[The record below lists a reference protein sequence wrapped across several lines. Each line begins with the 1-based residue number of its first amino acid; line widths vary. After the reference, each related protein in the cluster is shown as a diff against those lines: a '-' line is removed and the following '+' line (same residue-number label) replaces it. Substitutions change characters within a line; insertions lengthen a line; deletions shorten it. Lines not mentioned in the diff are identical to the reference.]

1 MVAMKRDRKLSVV
14 IAEDEY
20 LISMDVDK
28 AAREAGFD
36 VAGIAANGEQALDLI
51 RKHSPDAAIIDIKMP
66 KMDGLEA
73 ARRIRDEMP
82 IPVVIM
88 TAYESPEFLEEAKEA
103 GVGAYLIKPPDV
115 SGISRAVELAVA
127 RHEDIMELRKLN
139 AELRDAL
146 RQIKTMEGILPI
158 CSYCKKIHDEKGHWI
173 KIEAYVHQHTL
184 ADFSHGVCPECL
196 KEHFPE
202 YSGKDKSETP
212 E

>member
-1 MVAMKRDRKLSVV
+1 MKGDRKLSVV

-66 KMDGLEA
+66 RMDGLEA

-88 TAYESPEFLEEAKEA
+88 TAYESPEFLEEAKNA

-127 RHEDIMELRKLN
+127 RHGDLMELRKLN
-139 AELRDAL
+139 SELRDAL
-146 RQIKTMEGILPI
+146 MRVKTLEGILPI
-158 CSYCKKIHDEKGHWI
+158 CSYCRKIHDEQGNWI
-173 KIEAYVHQHTL
+173 QIEAYIQRHTD
-184 ADFSHGVCPECL
+184 ADFSHGVCPKCL
-196 KEHFPE
+196 KEYFPE
-202 YSGKDKSETP
+202 YSGIDGSETP

>member
-1 MVAMKRDRKLSVV
+1 MKRDRKLSVV
-14 IAEDEY
+14 IADDEY
-20 LISMDVDK
+20 LISIDVDK
-28 AAREAGFD
+28 AAREAGFA

-127 RHEDIMELRKLN
+127 RHGDMMELRKLN

-146 RQIKTMEGILPI
+146 RRIKTLEGILPI
-158 CSYCKKIHDEKGHWI
+158 CSYCRKIHDEQGQWLR
-173 KIEAYVHQHTL
+173 IESYIQRHTQ
-184 ADFSHGVCPECL
+184 ADFSHGICPECL
-196 KEHFPE
+196 EEHFPE
-202 YSGKDKSETP
+202 YSGEKKSETP
-212 E
+212 D